1 MAELPPSTD
10 PHAPRSWVGVV
21 SALVARCV
29 VEPTLVPKLLLVGWR
44 FRRRRWWARAPFL
57 PLPATTYVRWRM
69 HTAYGREDAIPPAD
83 DVAGY
88 ARWVWDM
95 RRVAR

>member
-10 PHAPRSWVGVV
+10 PGTPRSWVAVV
-21 SALVARCV
+21 AALIVRCL
-29 VEPTLVPKLLLVGWR
+29 VEPTLIPKLLLVGWR

-57 PLPATTYVRWRM
+57 PIPARDYVRWRM
-69 HTAYGREDAIPPAD
+69 HTAYGRDDAIPPAHEL
-83 DVAGY
+83 AGY

-95 RRVAR
+95 RRVSH